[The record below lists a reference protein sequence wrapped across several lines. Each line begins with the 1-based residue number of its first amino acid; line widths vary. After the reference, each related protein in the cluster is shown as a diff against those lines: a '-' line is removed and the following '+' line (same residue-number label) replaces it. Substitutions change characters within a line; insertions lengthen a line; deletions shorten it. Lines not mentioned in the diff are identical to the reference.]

1 MTTTIADFEQQL
13 MERAM
18 RISMQKSKPQS
29 VQEGMQ
35 EKAREIARRMLGDG
49 KPEWEVRQ
57 YTDLSS
63 EEIRQIKREIENS
76 KDRTNMTTTI
86 ADFEQQLMERAER
99 RIQESIQEGRKEGIQ
114 EGRKEGKLEIARLML
129 GDGKP
134 EQEVRRYTNLS
145 TEEISQIKGE
155 IENSMD

>member
-18 RISMQKSKPQS
+18 RICMQKSKPQS

-35 EKAREIARRMLGDG
+35 EKAREIARLMLGDG

-63 EEIRQIKREIENS
+63 EEIRRIKREIENS
-76 KDRTNMTTTI
+76 M
-86 ADFEQQLMERAER
+86 
-99 RIQESIQEGRKEGIQ
+99 G
-114 EGRKEGKLEIARLML
+114 
-129 GDGKP
+129 
-134 EQEVRRYTNLS
+134 
-145 TEEISQIKGE
+145 
-155 IENSMD
+155 

>member
-35 EKAREIARRMLGDG
+35 EKAREIARLMLGDG

-57 YTDLSS
+57 YTDLSY
-63 EEIRQIKREIENS
+63 EEIRQIKGEIENS
-76 KDRTNMTTTI
+76 KGLNMTATI
-86 ADFEQQLMERAER
+86 ADFEQQLMERIER
-99 RIQESIQEGRKEGIQ
+99 GMQKKTREF
-114 EGRKEGKLEIARLML
+114 ARLML

-145 TEEISQIKGE
+145 TEEIRQINRE
-155 IENSMD
+155 IENSMG